1 MANTILNDT
10 QRIFLEDILTDLG
23 SVVSYTQIAQYI
35 PYRDDVAKRR
45 FVSQLSRAGWL
56 VRIKKG
62 LYQVA
67 ADIGSLRTLTLSRF
81 AIAQH
86 LLPGSYVSFEAA
98 LQYHG
103 LHDQLLQTTTSVG
116 LQQRA
121 SVTLEGY
128 THRFVKTTE
137 QYFFGF
143 EAQMFDGQ
151 AARIARAEKSLID
164 MVQFHRSSY
173 SADRVLEI
181 LSESRHDIDQA
192 RLTDYLLRSNLTTQR
207 VFGLI
212 FDHLNL
218 PYDKKLEESA
228 RSSRAAS
235 RAEPHSQKY
244 NAKWRL
250 YYDPGM
256 FRHHNPATCYN
267 PRDGIR

>member
-1 MANTILNDT
+1 MTSTVLNNT
-10 QRIFLEDILTDLG
+10 QQAFLEDIIAEFG
-23 SVVSYTQIAQYI
+23 SVVSYEQIAPYI
-35 PYRDDVAKRR
+35 PHDDDVSKRR

-67 ADIGSLRTLTLSRF
+67 ADIGSLGTLTISRY

-98 LQYHG
+98 LQFHG

-128 THRFVKTTE
+128 TYRFVKTTE

-143 EAQMFDGQ
+143 EEHRFDGQ
-151 AARIARAEKSLID
+151 AARIATVEKALID

-181 LSESRHDIDQA
+181 LSENYGDIEQK

-207 VFGLI
+207 VFGLL
-212 FDHLNL
+212 FDYLSL
-218 PYDKKLEESA
+218 SYDKKLEESA
-228 RSSRAAS
+228 RSSQAAS
-235 RAEPHSQKY
+235 RAEPQGQEYS
-244 NAKWRL
+244 AKWRL

-256 FRHHNPATCYN
+256 FRHYSSHQSP
-267 PRDGIR
+267 

>member
-1 MANTILNDT
+1 MTSTVLNET
-10 QRIFLEDILTDLG
+10 QRTFLEDILAEFG
-23 SVVSYTQIAQYI
+23 SVVSYEQIAPYI
-35 PYRDDVAKRR
+35 PYQEDVAKRR

-67 ADIGSLRTLTLSRF
+67 ADIGSLGTLTISRY

-98 LQYHG
+98 LQFYG

-128 THRFVKTTE
+128 TYRFVKTTQ

-143 EAQMFDGQ
+143 DEHLFDGQ
-151 AARIARAEKSLID
+151 PARIATVEKALID

-181 LSESRHDIDQA
+181 LSASQDDIDQT
-192 RLTDYLLRSNLTTQR
+192 RLTEYLLRSNLTTQR
-207 VFGLI
+207 VFGLL
-212 FDHLNL
+212 FDHLDL

-228 RSSRAAS
+228 RSSSAAS
-235 RAEPHSQKY
+235 RAEPHGQAY

-256 FRHHNPATCYN
+256 FRHTSSHHS
-267 PRDGIR
+267 R

>member
-1 MANTILNDT
+1 MTGTVLNDA
-10 QRIFLEDILTDLG
+10 QRMFLEDIIAQFG
-23 SVVSYTQIAQYI
+23 SVVSYEQIAPYI
-35 PYRDDVAKRR
+35 PHQEDVAKRR

-67 ADIGSLRTLTLSRF
+67 ADIASLGMLTISRY

-98 LQYHG
+98 LQFYG

-128 THRFVKTTE
+128 TYRFVKTTQ

-143 EAQMFDGQ
+143 EEHLFDGQ
-151 AARIARAEKSLID
+151 PARIATIEKALID
-164 MVQFHRSSY
+164 MVQFHRSPY

-181 LSESRHDIDQA
+181 LSESQDEVDQQ
-192 RLTDYLLRSNLTTQR
+192 RLTNYLLRSNLTTQR
-207 VFGLI
+207 VFGLL
-212 FDHLNL
+212 FDHLDL
-218 PYDKKLEESA
+218 PYDKKLEDSA
-228 RSSRAAS
+228 RSSSAAS
-235 RAEPHSQKY
+235 RAEPHGQEY

-256 FRHHNPATCYN
+256 FRHTSSHHSL
-267 PRDGIR
+267 

>member
-1 MANTILNDT
+1 MTSTILNES
-10 QRIFLEDILTDLG
+10 QRTFLEDILAEFG
-23 SVVSYTQIAQYI
+23 SVVSYEQVAPYI
-35 PYRDDVAKRR
+35 PHREDVAKRR

-67 ADIGSLRTLTLSRF
+67 ADIGSLGTLAISRY
-81 AIAQH
+81 AIAQQ

-98 LQYHG
+98 LQFHG

-121 SVTLEGY
+121 SVTIEGY
-128 THRFVKTTE
+128 TYRFVKTTG

-143 EAQMFDGQ
+143 EERRLDGQ
-151 AARIARAEKSLID
+151 PARIATAEKALVD

-181 LSESRHDIDQA
+181 LSESQDDVDQK

-207 VFGLI
+207 VFGLL
-212 FDHLNL
+212 FDHLDL
-218 PYDKKLEESA
+218 PYDKKLEDSA
-228 RSSRAAS
+228 RSSSAAS
-235 RAEPHSQKY
+235 RAEPHGQEY

-256 FRHHNPATCYN
+256 FRHTSSHHSL
-267 PRDGIR
+267 

>member
-1 MANTILNDT
+1 MTSTVLNKT
-10 QRIFLEDILTDLG
+10 QRTFLEDIIAQFG
-23 SVVSYTQIAQYI
+23 NVVSYEQIVPYI
-35 PYRDDVAKRR
+35 PYQDDVAKRR

-67 ADIGSLRTLTLSRF
+67 ADIGSLGTLTISRY

-98 LQYHG
+98 LQFHG
-103 LHDQLLQTTTSVG
+103 LHDQLLQTTTSIG

-128 THRFVKTTE
+128 TYRFVKTTE

-143 EAQMFDGQ
+143 EEHMFDGQ
-151 AARIARAEKSLID
+151 TAQIARVEKALID
-164 MVQFHRSSY
+164 MVQFHRSTY

-181 LSESRHDIDQA
+181 LSESHDDVDQK

-207 VFGLI
+207 VFGLL

-218 PYDKKLEESA
+218 SYNKELEDSA
-228 RSSRAAS
+228 RSSSAVS
-235 RAEPHSQKY
+235 RAEPQGQEY

-256 FRHHNPATCYN
+256 FRHTSSHQSQ
-267 PRDGIR
+267 

>member
-1 MANTILNDT
+1 MKYRGGNMTSTVLNDI
-10 QRIFLEDILTDLG
+10 QRTFLEDIITQFG
-23 SVVSYTQIAQYI
+23 NVVSYEQIEPNI
-35 PYRDDVAKRR
+35 PYQDDSAKRR

-67 ADIGSLRTLTLSRF
+67 ADIGSLGTLTISRY

-98 LQYHG
+98 LQFHG
-103 LHDQLLQTTTSVG
+103 LHDQLLQTTTSIG

-121 SVTLEGY
+121 TVTLEGY
-128 THRFVKTTE
+128 IYRFVKTTE

-143 EAQMFDGQ
+143 GEHRFDDQTG
-151 AARIARAEKSLID
+151 RIATVEKALID
-164 MVQFHRSSY
+164 MVQFHRSTY

-181 LSESRHDIDQA
+181 LSESRDDVDQK
-192 RLTDYLLRSNLTTQR
+192 RLTAYLLKSNLTTQR
-207 VFGLI
+207 VFGLL
-212 FDHLNL
+212 FDYLNIS
-218 PYDKKLEESA
+218 YDKRLEESA
-228 RSSRAAS
+228 RSSQAAS
-235 RAEPHSQKY
+235 RSEPHGQEY

-256 FRHHNPATCYN
+256 FRHYSSHQSL
-267 PRDGIR
+267 